1 MKRTLVSLSRTSSVS
16 KCPIFCKGGGVEGGG
31 SEPIMSL
38 QTFGFNSILGGG
50 GWSSEFQ
57 CPIVQFSQVPPVNG
71 GGCHNWEKNFIDF
84 LHVSQHIDHF

>member
-1 MKRTLVSLSRTSSVS
+1 MALTISNLSIKLEDPTR
-16 KCPIFCKGGGVEGGG
+16 